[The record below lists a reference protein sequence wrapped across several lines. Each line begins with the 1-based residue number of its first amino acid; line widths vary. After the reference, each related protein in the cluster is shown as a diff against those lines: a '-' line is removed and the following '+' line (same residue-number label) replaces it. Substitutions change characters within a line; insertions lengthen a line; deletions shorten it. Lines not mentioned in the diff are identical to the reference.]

1 MIKQLTV
8 IFIATVIALASC
20 GGQTPTPGQVANAII
35 TCTETTCTAQ
45 PTSPACTKLEGDV
58 MACLTSGGNV
68 AVCLAGIPD
77 LVSVGYADVACIV
90 ADLATPAAGSKYA
103 SLATSDVQQKA
114 ADWLKSQRIVV
125 NQR

>member
-1 MIKQLTV
+1 M
-8 IFIATVIALASC
+8 
-20 GGQTPTPGQVANAII
+20 G
-35 TCTETTCTAQ
+35 
-45 PTSPACTKLEGDV
+45 
-58 MACLTSGGNV
+58 CLTSGGNV
-68 AVCLAGIPD
+68 AICLAGIPA